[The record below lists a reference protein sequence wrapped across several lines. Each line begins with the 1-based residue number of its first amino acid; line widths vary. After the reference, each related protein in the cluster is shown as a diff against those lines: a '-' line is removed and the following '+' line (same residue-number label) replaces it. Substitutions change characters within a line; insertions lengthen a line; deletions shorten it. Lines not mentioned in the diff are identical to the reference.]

1 VIFCSQSA
9 FARSAV
15 GRCKWAGGTDP
26 DEDVRQSAYKA
37 MLILNGVS
45 DEQHVKLLN
54 ERAMTIDISWVEAM
68 LKE

>member
-1 VIFCSQSA
+1 
-9 FARSAV
+9 
-15 GRCKWAGGTDP
+15 
-26 DEDVRQSAYKA
+26 

-45 DEQHVKLLN
+45 DEQRVKLLN